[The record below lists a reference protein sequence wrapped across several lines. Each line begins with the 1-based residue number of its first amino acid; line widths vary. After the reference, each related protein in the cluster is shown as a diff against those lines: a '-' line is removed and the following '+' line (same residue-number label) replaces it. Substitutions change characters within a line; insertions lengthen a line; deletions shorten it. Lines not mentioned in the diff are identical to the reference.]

1 MFPVCMIVILTLSCF
16 FFSGRVVLPL
26 AQTCRFVSQQPSKC
40 RDPDAAHL
48 FSCLHIVQYLITKSS
63 YQVSWFAVGCYYL
76 MVGHKNEH
84 ARRYLR
90 YVQLFTHSKGLT
102 SCLSPHWYICLL
114 CISCSKATTLE
125 RTYGPAWIAYGHSF
139 AVESEHD
146 QAMAAYF
153 TAAQLMK
160 GLVHLLT
167 YFFQQW

>member
-1 MFPVCMIVILTLSCF
+1 M
-16 FFSGRVVLPL
+16 
-26 AQTCRFVSQQPSKC
+26 
-40 RDPDAAHL
+40 
-48 FSCLHIVQYLITKSS
+48 
-63 YQVSWFAVGCYYL
+63 SWFAVGCYYL

-90 YVQLFTHSKGLT
+90 YLCSLLKRNPSFLLQKKKLLT
-102 SCLSPHWYICLL
+102 VYVLVSQTYLLLYISL
-114 CISCSKATTLE
+114 SKATTLE

-160 GLVHLLT
+160 G
-167 YFFQQW
+167 